1 MGRLFWKFF
10 LCILLAQ
17 FAATVG
23 IGGAIWLKNRNQ
35 QASPL
40 MNLDMSPPA
49 EMAINAAAA
58 TLEFG
63 GVKALQ
69 RMLEN
74 MDRHRVYAVDEQE
87 HELLG
92 RVVNPKTLQETRV
105 RLKEDG
111 KRRVVRQ
118 VMGDDGKRYMLFLP
132 SGERLRG
139 LDSDNR
145 PLLANLGGG
154 AQMAMKAASVLQ
166 GDSVERRER
175 RERFEERGNGQ
186 PPGFGAAGAVG
197 DLARTSAGG
206 PAGAARAGVPPGAS
220 GPGGP
225 VPALDGAQAVDGR
238 VGQGQRPMGG
248 NSSQGYGGPGPGP
261 GPGPGMQGDM
271 GGERPWG
278 PRFQPLGP
286 WVPIAA
292 ATLASLLFSV
302 LLAWYFSRPIRALRQ
317 AFDAAANGDLAPRFA
332 KESGGNELADL
343 GRDFDR
349 MTARLRSLID
359 GQTRLLHD
367 VSHELRSPLA
377 RLQAAIGLAHQQP
390 EKWSASMERI
400 ERESVRMDKLVGEL
414 LTLARLEA
422 GAIKASQEEISMADL
437 LDQIADD
444 ATYEAASQ
452 QRTVVQD
459 GDADV
464 QVIGQPDLL
473 GRAIENV
480 VRNAIKHSPD
490 GGEVQL
496 QTRVLAD
503 TRQLSIRVLDRGPG
517 VSPADLDIIFQP
529 FFRSANANAEGH
541 GLGLAIA
548 QHVIEAHG
556 GSIKASNRAGGGLC
570 VEMILPVKK

>member
-1 MGRLFWKFF
+1 LFWKFF

-35 QASPL
+35 QSSPL

-92 RVVNPKTLQETRV
+92 RIVNPKTLQETRV

-132 SGERLRG
+132 SGDYFQRG
-139 LDSDNR
+139 LDGENR

-154 AQMAMKAASVLQ
+154 AQMVMKAASVLQ
-166 GDSVERRER
+166 GDSNERRER
-175 RERFEERGNGQ
+175 RERFEERGNGP
-186 PPGFGAAGAVG
+186 PPGSGAAADAG
-197 DLARTSAGG
+197 DSARTGVGG
-206 PAGAARAGVPPGAS
+206 PAGAARPGVPPGAS
-220 GPGGP
+220 GPGGTM
-225 VPALDGAQAVDGR
+225 PALDGAQAGDGR
-238 VGQGQRPMGG
+238 GGQGQRPMGG
-248 NSSQGYGGPGPGP
+248 NGPQDYGGP

-317 AFDAAANGDLAPRFA
+317 AFDAAAHGDLSPRFA

-444 ATYEAASQ
+444 ASYEAASQ
-452 QRTVVQD
+452 QRIVVQD

-464 QVIGQPDLL
+464 QVIGQSDLL

-496 QTRVLAD
+496 QTRVLPE

-517 VSPADLDIIFQP
+517 VSPADLDTIFQP